1 MRLNKLRECPKCSEA
16 FAKALDHWSNC
27 FSDGTVDDNFA
38 EEIAELLSDQA
49 LAFSKS
55 ATPVDTAPYQHRMP
69 IMEMKE
75 ALPENQKTYEIFV
88 RGVTARHVIVEA
100 ENQEAAEI
108 EAKREFSLLV
118 GAFVD
123 SDELEIVKVEELTDT
138 APSPELL
145 GSLSDLI

>member
-1 MRLNKLRECPKCSEA
+1 
-16 FAKALDHWSNC
+16 
-27 FSDGTVDDNFA
+27 
-38 EEIAELLSDQA
+38 
-49 LAFSKS
+49 
-55 ATPVDTAPYQHRMP
+55 MP

-88 RGVTARHVIVEA
+88 RGVTTRIVIVEA

-108 EAKREFSLLV
+108 EAKQEFSLLV

>member
-1 MRLNKLRECPKCSEA
+1 MRLDKLRECPKCSEA

-55 ATPVDTAPYQHRMP
+55 ATPYQHRMP

-75 ALPENQKTYEIFV
+75 ALPENQKTYEILV

-108 EAKREFSLLV
+108 EALQEFSLLV
-118 GAFVD
+118 GAFIGDDVEVVSLVEL
-123 SDELEIVKVEELTDT
+123 SDQ
-138 APSPELL
+138 APPELREAVNKL

>member
-1 MRLNKLRECPKCSEA
+1 MRLDKLRECPKCSEA

-55 ATPVDTAPYQHRMP
+55 ATPYQHRMP

-88 RGVTARHVIVEA
+88 RGVTTRIVIVEA